1 MVNITGAYG
10 ISMEIEV
17 TDVEEFW
24 DGSANLKMELDQ
36 EALAMLVGMSI
47 TSILKSA
54 IAEHEASIG
63 HGVQEELPFDE

>member
-1 MVNITGAYG
+1 MVNIIGAYG

-36 EALAMLVGMSI
+36 EALAVLLSMSI
-47 TSILKSA
+47 TSILKGA
-54 IAEHEASIG
+54 IAKHEASVG
-63 HGVQEELPFDE
+63 HGTQEELPFDE

>member
-1 MVNITGAYG
+1 
-10 ISMEIEV
+10 MEIEV

-47 TSILKSA
+47 TSILKGA

-63 HGVQEELPFDE
+63 HGAQEELPFDE